1 MICDC
6 IMLDTTIH
14 FPLNRD
20 ECILFRCSVFKIILE
35 NGRCEIDELEK
46 KVHK

>member
-6 IMLDTTIH
+6 IMLDMTIH

-20 ECILFRCSVFKIILE
+20 ECILSRCSVFKIIPD
-35 NGRCEIDELEK
+35 NCRYEIDEPEK